1 MRPRCALELRFG
13 PCVAA
18 SLAVAVFVVAV
29 VHTQDAP
36 ADSRTTP
43 VTVEIVGKGRIRV
56 VVADGSSRPCDA
68 SGNHVLFSGHAKA
81 GDEIKVASTT
91 GSVCV
96 DHTYGSMRESQWAGA
111 NIWSG
116 SGAGWTGA
124 RALSGAVST
133 DEP

>member
-1 MRPRCALELRFG
+1 
-13 PCVAA
+13 
-18 SLAVAVFVVAV
+18 
-29 VHTQDAP
+29 
-36 ADSRTTP
+36 
-43 VTVEIVGKGRIRV
+43 VTVHVVGKGKIRL

-68 SGNHVLFSGHAKA
+68 SDNRVLFDGHVKA
-81 GDEIKVASTT
+81 GEEIKVAAAT

-116 SGAGWTGA
+116 SNAGWTGT
-124 RALSGAVST
+124 RALNGSVST